1 MNDSAQKKINEFLQK
16 VPKSEIIDILN
27 SIDNKI
33 SSLHNTSSKD
43 FLLFNNLLK
52 ENYSKIK
59 EITEA
64 NNRIGTFFRKDL
76 VSFIDSSKNSNSLQ
90 SKYLN
95 NNNQNITFIINKLS
109 LLYSSFD
116 LIVVPFNNYKQNLIT
131 LKYILANINLHLT
144 YDMLNK
150 DEQKSNVE
158 RINNAILNVAKNND
172 QASQKSKVL
181 VRKLLSLKK
190 NACILISKNNTEVSE
205 NIKKLEV
212 ELNKLDKEEYWPD
225 KIIHRMKKHTQ
236 NCFANMD
243 EIVTNIQ
250 YHDIIRQKM
259 EHIQTSQKELVSDL
273 SGLNNNS
280 NEIEDQLKVVVSIPE
295 ITEIQVAQ
303 LLYTNKD
310 YQISIE
316 KITNRLIEVGR
327 ELKDLNSYYINLS
340 ARSEDFHNLFLKDLQ
355 TTQRSFSEYDSN
367 LKNNWDQTSVGIN
380 EIVEQYTNLKS
391 IFNKTFSEEKTIS
404 TEIRA
409 FEKLIKANN
418 KNLSSELITR
428 LIGLISN
435 LKLNSNSLKNSLNNI
450 TTQINS
456 LNSLSNSI
464 SNEKGQIE
472 IPDTLIKDMS
482 NEVKNITDT
491 SISYS
496 KTSLTIAND
505 ITEALNGIEY
515 YKYFENTVEEI
526 VTKLNVINK
535 KINYRKLKQDINED
549 SNVFKRI
556 EKLYTMKSER
566 DIHNKLIK
574 SNLSANEILFTDE
587 DSENIA
593 DGDIELF

>member
-1 MNDSAQKKINEFLQK
+1 VNDSAQKKINEFLQK
-16 VPKSEIIDILN
+16 LPKSEIIDILN

>member
-16 VPKSEIIDILN
+16 LPKSEIIDILN